1 MSREVEVSLRV
12 PNMKVR
18 ALDENG
24 YPIDHSAVR
33 FKKMIQVP
41 AIPKPDETLEL
52 STSSGRTFA
61 ARVTRADWHEGRGL
75 FVVSCQYRKP
85 LDLPRGVWGAGRRS
99 RMGAQTVD
107 LEPAIHE
114 ALPPGPP
121 RACVML
127 VIYDPGAKP

>member
-41 AIPKPDETLEL
+41 TIPKADETLEL

-75 FVVSCQYRKP
+75 FVVSCQYGNRSIS
-85 LDLPRGVWGAGRRS
+85 PRNTAPWSTTPNGSSNR
-99 RMGAQTVD
+99 
-107 LEPAIHE
+107 
-114 ALPPGPP
+114 
-121 RACVML
+121 
-127 VIYDPGAKP
+127 